1 MRHLLRKLAPTMFLI
16 LCMLFL
22 PGGVHAETFPEV
34 MFIMDASGSMWGPC
48 DGQTKIEAARSVF
61 AKVIPSLP
69 KEVKI
74 GLTAYGHNRKGDCND
89 VEILIPTG
97 SESRGALMDRI
108 MKINPKGMT
117 PIAASLKMVTE
128 TLKTREE
135 ETMIV
140 LISDGEETCNADPC
154 GVARALKNSGIK
166 FILHVVGFGV
176 DSAQKEQLACMAEA
190 GGGQYFGADN
200 AGSLLAALEMVKKQ
214 VADKV
219 EKAKATK
226 KKATTKLGKL
236 NIKFPKTGGVSLNAL
251 KLLRKQDNKLVK
263 TIKDPSHDSVHPL
276 IAGDYE
282 IIAAFANP
290 NYRPPT
296 EVSLGSVTITG
307 GETTTVALGSMGF
320 NIADSLS
327 KMPVESVIIS
337 NAEASVPL
345 LTLLHHGNGYYLFKS
360 KPLPSGMYSFAV
372 RYSRSPDPTVIAK
385 DIRIETGKETVIT
398 IDSGIILNK
407 PAGEDLNV
415 QGWNLVPTGSDTPLL
430 QVRRRWDNDYP
441 LWKPFAVP
449 AGTYD
454 LYLLLKGMDEPLP
467 SGEGLSISRGDLLSF
482 DPEL

>member
-1 MRHLLRKLAPTMFLI
+1 MRHLLRKLAPTVLLI
-16 LCMLFL
+16 VCMLFL

-34 MFIMDASGSMWGPC
+34 MFIIDASGSMWGPC
-48 DGQTKIEAARSVF
+48 DGQIKIKAARSVF

-69 KEVKI
+69 QEVKV

-89 VEILIPTG
+89 VEILVPVG
-97 SESRGALMDRI
+97 NESRGALMDRI
-108 MKINPKGMT
+108 MRIDPKGMT

-128 TLKTREE
+128 TLKTREG
-135 ETMIV
+135 ETTIV
-140 LISDGEETCNADPC
+140 LVSDGEETCNADPC
-154 GVARALKNSGIK
+154 GVVRALKSSGIK

-190 GGGQYFGADN
+190 GGGRYFGADN

-219 EKAKATK
+219 EKAKATE

-236 NIKFPKTGGVSLNAL
+236 NIKFPKTGGISLNAF
-251 KLLRKQDNKLVK
+251 KLLRTKDNKLVK
-263 TIKDPSHDSVHPL
+263 SVQDPSHDSVHPL

-296 EVSLGSVTITG
+296 EVSFGSVTITG
-307 GETTTVALGSMGF
+307 GETTTVDLGVISF

-327 KMPVESVIIS
+327 DIPVESVIIS
-337 NAEASVPL
+337 SAGATPPL

-360 KPLPSGMYSFAV
+360 KPLPAGTYSFAV
-372 RYSRSPDPTVIAK
+372 TYAKSPDPTVIAK
-385 DIRIETGKETVIT
+385 EIRIEGGKETVIT
-398 IDSGIILNK
+398 MDSGIMLHK
-407 PAGEDLNV
+407 PEGRDLNV
-415 QGWNLVPTGSDTPLL
+415 QGWNLVPVGSDTPIL

-441 LWKPFAVP
+441 LWKLFAVP

-454 LYLLLKGMDEPLP
+454 LYVLVKGMDEPLP
-467 SGEGLSISRGDLLSF
+467 SGEGLSISKGDLLSF
-482 DPEL
+482 DPEF